1 MKVSNMNKA
10 KVFSITGIIVGLL
23 AGLYSFLGL
32 YMIAL
37 LSGSPGYTT
46 ERKQANVLLWLVI
59 FWLSLL
65 RYLLFQF
72 LLCGSLSARK
82 NRNNKTNFVY
92 RIFANQLLKN
102 NVLLQKRIYKVF

>member
-1 MKVSNMNKA
+1 MNKA

-59 FWLSLL
+59 LAISI
-65 RYLLFQF
+65 
-72 LLCGSLSARK
+72 
-82 NRNNKTNFVY
+82 T
-92 RIFANQLLKN
+92 IFAVSIFTLRFSKRKKK
-102 NVLLQKRIYKVF
+102 QKQ